1 MAVKDFLEPKNVKLT
16 TEKVVQR
23 KPTVAELTTIEQPG
37 KPMPADHL
45 EPDPIEKK
53 VKKKLVRKKKE
64 VTKDANHL
72 LIITEK
78 PQAAEKIADAL
89 GDARKYTEDGASY
102 YQLSRDNKTITVA
115 SAVGHLF
122 NLEYTK
128 GQKGW
133 PLYNVEWKPS
143 YEGKGAFFT
152 KKYLTLLKNLALQA
166 SSFMV
171 ATDYDT
177 EGEVIGW
184 NILRFLCNQTDA
196 QRMHYS
202 TLTKPELELAYQHPE
217 PTLNWKNAYAGEAR
231 HIIDWLYGINL
242 SRALMSALKKTGSFQ
257 LLSTGRVQGPALKI
271 LVDREKEIIAFISQ
285 PYWNI
290 FAQVGEIMLKHPTD
304 IFEKEKLDAFRKIK
318 EGIATTT
325 KKQES
330 QRPGVP
336 FDLTTL
342 QREASRVYKFSPS
355 QTLQLAQKLYLAGA
369 ISYPR
374 TSSQKIPEA
383 IKPKDIIKKLGKRFP
398 EAQLATRAHPIEGPK
413 SDPAH
418 PSIYPTGEF
427 KSLADQ
433 EEKLYTLIVKRFL
446 ACFAPDLDL
455 ATTNIT
461 LETTAGKFTANAQQ
475 VINPGWTTFYPY
487 EVTQSTL
494 PNLEGKQKIDKIT
507 TEEKKTIPPGRYSPT
522 SLVTIMEKKNLGTKS
537 TRSMIID
544 ILFDRG
550 YVDGKSVTPTP
561 LGMKLIEALES
572 HAPIIIDEQL
582 TRQIEDK
589 MESIETSDTPE
600 VQEKESIAQAK
611 EAIETISREFKK
623 NEDAIGKTLAEG
635 LTKLRIEQREA
646 NTLMS
651 CPTCKGGNL
660 RILYNRAAKRSF
672 IACSGYPTCKQTYSL
687 PPNALIKQ
695 SGKKCEADGFPK
707 LLAIR
712 KAKRPWEFCF
722 NPSCPLEQAK
732 KDTWAAKKQAP
743 EDNNA

>member
-16 TEKVVQR
+16 TEKIIPR
-23 KPTVAELTTIEQPG
+23 KPTVAELTIIEQPG

-45 EPDPIEKK
+45 EPEPLEKK
-53 VKKKLVRKKKE
+53 PVKKKVTKKKKE
-64 VTKDANHL
+64 PSKETNRL

-78 PQAAEKIADAL
+78 PQAAEKIANAL

-102 YQLSRDNKTITVA
+102 FQLTRDTKTITVA

-122 NLEYTK
+122 NLEYVK

-133 PLYNVEWKPS
+133 PVYNVEWKPS
-143 YEGKGAFFT
+143 FEGKGAFFT
-152 KKYLTLLKNLALQA
+152 KKYLTLLKQLALQA

-196 QRMHYS
+196 HRMHYS
-202 TLTKPELELAYQHPE
+202 TLTKEELEQAYQNPE

-271 LVDREKEIIAFISQ
+271 LVDREKEITSFVSQ
-285 PYWNI
+285 PYWQVY
-290 FAQVGEIMLKHPTD
+290 AQVGEVTLKHPTD
-304 IFEKEKLDAFRKIK
+304 IFEKEKLEAFKKVK
-318 EGIATTT
+318 EGVASTT

-330 QRPGVP
+330 QKPGVP

-342 QREASRVYKFSPS
+342 QREASRIYKFSPS

-374 TSSQKIPEA
+374 TSSQKIPPA
-383 IKPKDIIKKLGKRFP
+383 IKPKEIIKKLGKRFP
-398 EAQLATRAHPIEGPK
+398 EAQLAIRIHPIEGPK
-413 SDPAH
+413 TDPAH

-427 KSLADQ
+427 KSLTEQ

-446 ACFAPDLDL
+446 ACFAPDLEL
-455 ATTNIT
+455 ATTHID
-461 LETTAGKFTANAQQ
+461 LKTTAGVFTANAQQ
-475 VINPGWTTFYPY
+475 VLNPGWTAFYPY

-494 PNLEGKQKIDKIT
+494 PDMQGTQKIDKIT
-507 TEEKKTIPPGRYSPT
+507 TEQKETQPPGRYSAT
-522 SLVTIMEKKNLGTKS
+522 SLVTILEKKNLGTKS

-561 LGMKLIEALES
+561 LGMKLIEALETNV
-572 HAPIIIDEQL
+572 PIIIDEQL
-582 TRQIEDK
+582 TRQIEEK
-589 MESIETSDTPE
+589 MGQIETSDTPE

-611 EAIETISREFKK
+611 QAIETIAVEFKK
-623 NEDAIGKTLAEG
+623 NEEAIGKILAEG
-635 LTKLRIEQREA
+635 LTTLRKKQQED
-646 NTLMS
+646 NTLS
-651 CPTCKGGNL
+651 LCPTCKTGNL

-672 IACSGYPTCKQTYSL
+672 IACSAYPTCKQTYSL
-687 PPNALIKQ
+687 PPNALIKP
-695 SGKKCEADGFPK
+695 SGKTCEADGFPK

-722 NPSCPLEQAK
+722 NPSCPIEQAK
-732 KDTWAAKKQAP
+732 KDKWAAKKTQ
-743 EDNNA
+743 E